1 MEINVT
7 LKPQQPLDQ
16 SANGTFVYVDEA
28 THGFELK
35 HDGKSVRM
43 YQGDQLMTEEFSKL
57 TIVNDSNEVN
67 TIKLRFGFGQL
78 VPKTNIAG
86 QSVDIN
92 GQTTKLEQN
101 IELSDRSVEA
111 IAWHIA
117 NTPTNRPAGAPY
129 DPTDV
134 ATGSM

>member
-28 THGFELK
+28 TNGFELK

-43 YQGDQLMTEEFSKL
+43 YQGDQLMTDEFNKL

-67 TIKLRFGFGQL
+67 TIRLRFGFGQL

-86 QSVDIN
+86 QTVDIN
-92 GQTTKLEQN
+92 GQVTKLEQN
-101 IELSDRSVEA
+101 LELSDRSAEM
-111 IAWHIA
+111 IAYHVA
-117 NTPTNRPAGAPY
+117 NAPTSRPAGEPWS
-129 DPTDV
+129 PTD
-134 ATGSM
+134 TNTESM